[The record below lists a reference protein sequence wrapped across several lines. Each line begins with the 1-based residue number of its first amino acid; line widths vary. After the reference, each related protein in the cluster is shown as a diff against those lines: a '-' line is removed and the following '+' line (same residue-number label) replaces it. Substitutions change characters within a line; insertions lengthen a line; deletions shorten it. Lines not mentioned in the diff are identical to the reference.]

1 MCDREDLTVGEILN
15 ITDLVKCLTLLL
27 WRKVHPYLCLAAVNM
42 EKSKMI
48 VITNSDLSVTVIGT

>member
-1 MCDREDLTVGEILN
+1 MGEILN

-27 WRKVHPYLCLAAVNM
+27 WRKVHPYLCFAAVNM